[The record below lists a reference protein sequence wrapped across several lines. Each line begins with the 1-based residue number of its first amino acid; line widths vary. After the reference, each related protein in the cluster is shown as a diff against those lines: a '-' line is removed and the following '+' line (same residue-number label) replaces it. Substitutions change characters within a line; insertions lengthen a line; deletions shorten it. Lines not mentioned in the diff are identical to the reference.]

1 MITLFFLMSCGAPT
15 KYGTMPYDDS
25 KPYIEVPLKAPD
37 DIVSFMNNQGYKV
50 GQFKA
55 LPLVR
60 ILKYNERYNGGP
72 RDINYIGWFTS
83 IRTDDDKI
91 YYIYWKDEK
100 VKEIKTVS
108 DVLWFYFIDD
118 IDSNLIINRK
128 KEANIIN
135 KWYWINWRE

>member
-1 MITLFFLMSCGAPT
+1 MSCGAPT

-37 DIVSFMNNQGYKV
+37 DIVSFMNNKGYKV

-108 DVLWFYFIDD
+108 DVLCFYFIDD